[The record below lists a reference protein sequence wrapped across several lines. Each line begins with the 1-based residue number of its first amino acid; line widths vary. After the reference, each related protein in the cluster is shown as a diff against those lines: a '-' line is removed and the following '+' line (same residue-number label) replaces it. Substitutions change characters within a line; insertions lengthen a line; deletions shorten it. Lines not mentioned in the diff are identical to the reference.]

1 MTPFDSVPTQRL
13 GQFRIGSL
21 TTPGWPATP
30 PVAQLAKLGSLA
42 CAGGPALRFVSRGIA
57 NDIDRKR
64 PLSRHWLCVGEVA
77 AKPADDHAGGAGV
90 GSAGLAGLVRESVA
104 GGGLVQ
110 LGDVLLGD
118 DGGEM

>member
-1 MTPFDSVPTQRL
+1 
-13 GQFRIGSL
+13 
-21 TTPGWPATP
+21 
-30 PVAQLAKLGSLA
+30 LAKLGSLA

-77 AKPADDHAGGAGV
+77 AKPADDHAGGVGV
-90 GSAGLAGLVRESVA
+90 GSAGLAGRVRESVV
-104 GGGLVQ
+104 GGGAVQ

-118 DGGEM
+118 DGGEMC